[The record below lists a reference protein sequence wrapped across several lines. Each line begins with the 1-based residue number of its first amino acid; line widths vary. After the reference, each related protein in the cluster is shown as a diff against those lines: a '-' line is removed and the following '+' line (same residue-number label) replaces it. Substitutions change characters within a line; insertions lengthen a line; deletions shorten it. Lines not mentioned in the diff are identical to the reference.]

1 MVSLWQKIAD
11 ILRLSRLEKRWQK
24 AARILAI
31 IVVFCT
37 TYMLILPAI
46 TVEKETY
53 CGITDESHIHSE
65 GCYIMPKPELGPD
78 GETAEIWEK
87 TLEDIE
93 FTQSGAEN
101 VLAVAASQLG
111 YKESELNCILDD
123 KGVTQGY
130 TRYGQWYGNPYGN
143 WNGMFVSFCLYYG
156 GLEDAEKLIA
166 SSALGLHLQWTD
178 KDLYESAD
186 THTVKEGEIAFFD
199 KNGDGEADS
208 VGIVSEIDEDS
219 VIKVIIGDSEGAV
232 AEITLEDKG
241 QIMGYGLTGEV
252 TVKSTEEE
260 TTAEEVTE
268 TIAEE
273 TVSETAETT
282 EEPISAEKATEH
294 KEEATTEETLAEEA
308 TTEETAT
315 VAETTTEVSTTEV
328 TTTEETTTEATTTE
342 VTTTEALSTN
352 TTTENI
358 TEDEMQKEIEKYSA
372 NLDKDTLSALDE
384 LSEEDRNLVL
394 KMLYINSLLPTLDE
408 FYEELDRL
416 YELDD
421 TEGEEEYIKEIHNKF
436 SYAYCLYQC
445 LDELQIYFTETEKLF
460 ELKDFFVNLPQTYVS
475 AETGNIQFNFINYRW
490 YNANNNAWDDTLIT
504 PIISHGGT
512 VSETVGTAVNRFW
525 WGFVVE
531 YNSQYDYYY
540 VDEIYVPEGSSASN
554 NDKIL
559 ALESDTA
566 FVLLIWMADG
576 GTTQQRAAAAIAQTV
591 EVNDRVNIS
600 IDPTT
605 VSSGYKSAGYGT
617 ISFDVPFVEPTTEPP
632 TTEPDEP
639 DEPVGDPV
647 IEDIPLSD
655 ITDGELSDT
664 QVKDAGGKTTS
675 AEGDVEISKSID
687 GTDIENVFDI
697 TLTVRTESSMQTYL
711 ADPDMAVVIVMDISN
726 TMNSKYPAG
735 STTSRYDAAV
745 VAAENFI
752 NQFAEKG
759 QGISKLGFVAFNT
772 HAHEIIELQA
782 CTTANAP
789 SLISEMKT
797 DTKAI
802 ISASG
807 YASSHDRFTNI
818 EAGLKMG
825 YDMLDASGNENK
837 YIVFLSDGFP
847 TTYLK
852 TGTTTYQGYD
862 PYTPSG
868 TKGSDGVFYDYVK
881 GYYCDHGTSYSDK
894 AAIRAREIA
903 EAIKSPEMGATIFS
917 IGVDVSGQNIY
928 DYEYTDAEYASNEFS
943 IIDRTSTNYEIGD
956 ESLNGS
962 EAYEGL
968 RAFEYWL
975 KYSIGSSYYYDS
987 NNQTQITEAFNNI
1000 FTAIENMNKESRET
1014 IWTTTDPLP
1023 VLGEDASV
1031 VEFINFFDKDGN
1043 AVYDVDEDEGFEYLD
1058 GEFGVGLEN
1067 TAFHKD
1073 DTIYWDLKDS
1083 GYTTDTSE
1091 DGNTTYFYYRIK
1103 YRIRLYNEN
1112 AQFVEHITYNTN
1124 GDAYLEYKTITTVND
1139 VTTVSE
1145 NKKLYFEKPAVEG
1158 YYENFEFF
1166 KQSNLG
1172 NPLEGAVFTL
1182 THDDEACPVCHGNGK
1197 PVTTVSKLGPFTSEA
1212 DGSVSF
1218 PRIPSGHIYILKETV
1233 VPEGYMEP
1241 DKIYKVTVAMDEL
1254 SVRIYESEE
1263 DTVGTPWSGDG
1274 DFTLTN
1280 RPYTYVLPETGGTGT
1295 YHLYIIGGLLIILS
1309 AVFLLCLYKNDRGRR
1324 RKGFR

>member
-111 YKESELNCILDD
+111 YKESELNYILDD

-186 THTVKEGEIAFFD
+186 THSVKEGEIAFFD

-268 TIAEE
+268 TTAEE

-282 EEPISAEKATEH
+282 EEPTSAEKATEH
-294 KEEATTEETLAEEA
+294 KEEATTEEKATEEA

-315 VAETTTEVSTTEV
+315 VAETTTEVTTTEV
-328 TTTEETTTEATTTE
+328 TTTEETTTE
-342 VTTTEALSTN
+342 VTTTEA
-352 TTTENI
+352 TTTEASAAETTTGKFEEGSAEDTHKHTADCRTSDNI
-358 TEDEMQKEIEKYSA
+358 LVCTEWGKTVPWAMDWESDEFRDKAVKYVSYLINQLPEA
-372 NLDKDTLSALDE
+372 EEFDSK
-384 LSEEDRNLVL
+384 LSEYDSNEDYDGYEAYYKEVYDLVSKAYVNYENLLLDLREEVPNREHLFEYEWLYAGIATMAVTEARTVEFVNYYDNATANKTVL
-394 KMLYINSLLPTLDE
+394 IHGNNVGSYSSFGFYWWYAVVVDE
-408 FYEELDRL
+408 NEHGELVVTNKYG
-416 YELDD
+416 YEL
-421 TEGEEEYIKEIHNKF
+421 TNK
-436 SYAYCLYQC
+436 SS
-445 LDELQIYFTETEKLF
+445 
-460 ELKDFFVNLPQTYVS
+460 LKPT
-475 AETGNIQFNFINYRW
+475 
-490 YNANNNAWDDTLIT
+490 
-504 PIISHGGT
+504 
-512 VSETVGTAVNRFW
+512 TAK
-525 WGFVVE
+525 G
-531 YNSQYDYYY
+531 
-540 VDEIYVPEGSSASN
+540 
-554 NDKIL
+554 
-559 ALESDTA
+559 
-566 FVLLIWMADG
+566 FVLLSHGDSNVFDC
-576 GTTQQRAAAAIAQTV
+576 AIGDEVTV
-591 EVNDRVNIS
+591 NFDYLN
-600 IDPTT
+600 
-605 VSSGYKSAGYGT
+605 SSGKNTNSFGT
-617 ISFDVPFVEPTTEPP
+617 VTFSDYVPPETTTEPP

-647 IEDIPLSD
+647 IEDIPVSD

-782 CTTANAP
+782 CTTANAS
-789 SLISEMKT
+789 SLISKMKT

-802 ISASG
+802 ISASD
-807 YASSHDRFTNI
+807 YATSHDRFTNI

-852 TGTTTYQGYD
+852 TGTTTYEGYD

-943 IIDRTSTNYEIGD
+943 IIDRTSTSYEIGD

-1023 VLGEDASV
+1023 VLGEDAAV

-1043 AVYDVDEDEGFEYLD
+1043 AVYDVDENEGFEYLD

-1112 AQFVEHITYNTN
+1112 AQFVERITYNTN

-1158 YYENFEFF
+1158 YYEDFEFF

-1182 THDDEACPVCHGNGK
+1182 THDDEACSVCHGNGK
-1197 PVTTVSKLGPFTSEA
+1197 PVTTVSKLGPFTSAA

-1241 DKIYKVTVAMDEL
+1241 TKIYKVTVAMDEL

-1263 DTVGTPWSGDG
+1263 DTVGTLWSGDG

-1295 YHLYIIGGLLIILS
+1295 YHLYIIGGLLTILS